1 MCMIC
6 GILATEC
13 EPHLVYRSFFSRR
26 PKTSKIFPSRSNN
39 NSTTY
44 QADFNAK
51 NTKKEEGIRTGSS
64 SGNRRNNP
72 HPSEVGMGDYFKLR
86 VTNS

>member
-1 MCMIC
+1 MTTNKREF
-6 GILATEC
+6 GATFGPPAENA
-13 EPHLVYRSFFSRR
+13 R
-26 PKTSKIFPSRSNN
+26 PRTSKIFPSRSNN